1 MTLLDKVLHSHSPA
15 NSQPA
20 HGPNSTST
28 EKNREESPASS
39 LSAPTSSQR
48 VSAPSQAKP
57 SLPQDVTRPYP
68 QYQSQMQNAGMTAGA
83 VVGSM
88 GEGSIVGDMV
98 TGGVVGGL
106 VGQRVAQAQN
116 RAFYRDQAMQY
127 REGRAAGTIPPP
139 EEVYGDASKS
149 SWWSK
154 EGRAQR
160 RAERWER
167 RAKTAGENLLKRT
180 NILMASQWYS

>member
-1 MTLLDKVLHSHSPA
+1 MALLDKVLHSHSQA
-15 NSQPA
+15 SSEPA

-28 EKNREESPASS
+28 EKSREESPAYS
-39 LSAPTSSQR
+39 LSAPTSSQG
-48 VSAPSQAKP
+48 VSAPDQAKA

-68 QYQSQMQNAGMTAGA
+68 QYQSSMQNAGINAGA

-88 GEGSIVGDMV
+88 GEGFMVGDMV

-106 VGQRVAQAQN
+106 VGQRIGQAQN
-116 RAFYRDQAMQY
+116 HAFYRDQAMQY

-139 EEVYGDASKS
+139 EEIYVDGSKS
-149 SWWSK
+149 SWWSTQ
-154 EGRAQR
+154 GRAQR

-167 RAKTAGENLLKRT
+167 RAKRAGD
-180 NILMASQWYS
+180 I

>member
-1 MTLLDKVLHSHSPA
+1 MLCNIFGLMTLPRTPDHD
-15 NSQPA
+15 
-20 HGPNSTST
+20 PNGTST
-28 EKNREESPASS
+28 ETGREDPLAQSP
-39 LSAPTSSQR
+39 SALDSSQG
-48 VSAPSQAKP
+48 VSAPSQAKA

-83 VVGSM
+83 LVGSID
-88 GEGSIVGDMV
+88 EGYMVGDMV
-98 TGGVVGGL
+98 TGGVEGGI

-116 RAFYRDQAMQY
+116 HAFYRDQAMQY

-139 EEVYGDASKS
+139 EEVYGDSSKS

-167 RAKTAGENLLKRT
+167 RAKRAGE
-180 NILMASQWYS
+180 I